1 MTDPATDA
9 LALARAVHAR
19 LGAHVDPAKTSI
31 LSALDPDAIK
41 SSGQR
46 RRAILVLPA
55 AEQPADTAAG
65 ADDGPGHA
73 VTSTVHVLSVVAT
86 RNVPGGA
93 DALDRLR
100 TMRDAVR
107 VSLAGWVPEHGVEPL
122 RYAGGRLINPR
133 GWLGEGLAV
142 WQDAYAAAG
151 WRATENC

>member
-9 LALARAVHAR
+9 LALARAAHAR
-19 LGAHVDPAKTSI
+19 LEAHTDKITI
-31 LSALDPDAIK
+31 LSALEPDAIK

-55 AEQPADTAAG
+55 TEQPAGTAAG
-65 ADDGPGHA
+65 EDDGPGHA

-86 RNVPGGA
+86 RNAPGGA
-93 DALDRLR
+93 DALGRLGTTRDVVR
-100 TMRDAVR
+100 TL
-107 VSLAGWVPEHGVEPL
+107 LAGWVPEHGVSPL

-142 WQDAYAAAG
+142 WQDAYAATG
-151 WRATENC
+151 WRASETC